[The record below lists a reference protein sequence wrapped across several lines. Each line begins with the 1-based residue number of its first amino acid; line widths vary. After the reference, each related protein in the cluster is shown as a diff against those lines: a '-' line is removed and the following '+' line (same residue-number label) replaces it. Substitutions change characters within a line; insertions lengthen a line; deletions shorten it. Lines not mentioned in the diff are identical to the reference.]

1 MSTIEPTA
9 LPVQARSSNETAT
22 SLLSESWLPTL
33 LSVIA
38 GMVELIGF
46 LTLGIFTAHV
56 TGNIV
61 VITRP

>member
-46 LTLGIFTAHV
+46 LTLDIFTAHV
-56 TGNIV
+56 AGNIV
-61 VITRP
+61 VIARP